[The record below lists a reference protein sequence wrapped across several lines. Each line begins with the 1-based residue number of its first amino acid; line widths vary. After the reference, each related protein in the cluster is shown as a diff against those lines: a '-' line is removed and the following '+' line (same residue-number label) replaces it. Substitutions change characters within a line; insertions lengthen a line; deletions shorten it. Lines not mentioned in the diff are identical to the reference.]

1 MGRTKSDT
9 FTGES
14 IFRSDRPEKSIF
26 LEADEEEEEEED
38 DVEKRDEKEDPE

>member
-26 LEADEEEEEEED
+26 LEADEGEEEED